1 MCAAHLAATRPP
13 NFGRNDAHGD
23 QLLGELILYVAS
35 KCASD
40 DLFGAVKLNKIL
52 WMSDFLAFAE
62 HGEPI
67 TGVQYQRL
75 EHGPAPRRLVPVR
88 NALTEKED
96 AIVQRRHMLGG
107 QIQERVVH
115 LREPN
120 LDLFSAAQID
130 LVDRVIN
137 DLREKSA
144 SEVSLDSHGKAWR
157 TVRYGEGIPYETV
170 FLSDEPVNDHDIE
183 RTMELAEQHGW

>member
-1 MCAAHLAATRPP
+1 MAAPNLGERNP
-13 NFGRNDAHGD
+13 NFGRNDARRD
-23 QLLGELILYVAS
+23 QLLGELILYIAS
-35 KCASD
+35 KCAGD

-75 EHGPAPRRLVPVR
+75 VHGPAPRRLVPVR
-88 NALTEKED
+88 DVLVEKAD

-144 SEVSLDSHGKAWR
+144 SEVSLDSHGKAWQTAR
-157 TVRYGEGIPYETV
+157 HGEGIPYEAV
-170 FLSDEPVNDHDIE
+170 FLSDEPVNNLDIE
-183 RTMELAEQHGW
+183 RTKELAAQYGW